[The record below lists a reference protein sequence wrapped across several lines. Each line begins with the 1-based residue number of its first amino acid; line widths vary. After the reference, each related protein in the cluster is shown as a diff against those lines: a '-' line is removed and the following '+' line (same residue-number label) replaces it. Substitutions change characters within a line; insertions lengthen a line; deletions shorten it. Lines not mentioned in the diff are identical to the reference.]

1 MSAYNPL
8 GEAAGRDP
16 LWARLRSAMVRAN
29 PEFRD
34 AVFTPGGRAGS
45 KPPVKDAPLVGPA
58 NGRLWEVIYYRPST
72 FSPEPLV
79 NVVTAIRW
87 DEPERMLLYE
97 TPWMYIGGRPRIF
110 SRLSADLDR
119 IIEKQ
124 RRAERN
130 LRGHLTGD
138 PDFDRRWAMY
148 VYRSNP
154 AQVLRDPKRRSWLE
168 GLANLRPGRR
178 EEMPTIA
185 SLGTTASLGLVLSD
199 SDATIREAGTL
210 ISSLGELLDAIE
222 RSTGN
227 LPASTVPLTM
237 DLLPDGTGYPSPT
250 LRFRCPQC
258 GQESHPRYVPDF
270 HTEICDQCRKGLY
283 NSW

>member
-1 MSAYNPL
+1 MSVYHPT
-8 GEAAGRDP
+8 GGPPDQDP
-16 LWARLRSAMVRAN
+16 LWARLRSALTRAN
-29 PEFRD
+29 PQLRD
-34 AVFTPGGRAGS
+34 AHFTPGDRVGS

-58 NGRLWEVIYYRPST
+58 NGRLWEVVYYRPSL
-72 FSPEPLV
+72 FSSEPLL
-79 NVVTAIRW
+79 NAMTAIRW

-97 TPWMYIGGRPRIF
+97 TPWLYIGGRPRIF
-110 SRLSADLDR
+110 SRLSPDLDR

-138 PDFDRRWAMY
+138 AGFDRRWAIY

-154 AQVLRDPKRRSWLE
+154 AQVLRDATRRAWLE

-185 SLGTTASLGLVLSD
+185 SLGATVSLGLVVSD
-199 SDATIREAGTL
+199 SEPTMRAA
-210 ISSLGELLDAIE
+210 SSLIGSFSELLDAIE

-258 GQESHPRYVPDF
+258 GQESHPRFVPDF
-270 HTEICDQCRKGLY
+270 LTEICDQCRKGLY